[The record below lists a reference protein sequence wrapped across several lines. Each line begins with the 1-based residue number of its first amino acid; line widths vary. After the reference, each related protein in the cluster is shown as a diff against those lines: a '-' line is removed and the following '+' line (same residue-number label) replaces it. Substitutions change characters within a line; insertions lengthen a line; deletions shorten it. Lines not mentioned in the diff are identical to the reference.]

1 MKKICDSL
9 SAKMEGGPQTRGC
22 KMEAGFK
29 EACERT
35 SGVGIIDESVREQVK
50 SMTLSGSCVQ

>member
-1 MKKICDSL
+1 
-9 SAKMEGGPQTRGC
+9 
-22 KMEAGFK
+22 MEAGFK

-35 SGVGIIDESVREQVK
+35 NGVGIIDESVREQVK